1 MERKKVAIVSS
12 FFRHGQWRGIMRY
25 GQKAGWICQ
34 RFSAEDLD
42 RLEVWEPDGVVFQ
55 IDEYDKPLL
64 GYIRACKASRVGLRA
79 ALGIEN
85 ETPLALPDLAEFGRE
100 VARHFAASNYR
111 RLCYLGPGSDETA
124 NPGSTHYQGMQEVA
138 DEHGIELEAIF
149 PDQRGTWRK
158 LGLKRRRSL
167 TTGWERF
174 WELGPNLIDHLL
186 GYDEPV
192 GLFASFVEP
201 SMEFI
206 EMLTER
212 AVEVPG
218 QIGMV
223 AQTEDGLT
231 GTVTKVLLSCIV
243 PNYERQGFEAG
254 HLLDR
259 VMSGEKVASKHREY
273 ISEHEF
279 IVRESSD
286 QIVSSDP
293 QVSEMIDYIRRNFNR
308 RSFAPDAVAELMGC
322 SLRSVQIRFRQ
333 SFQRGVADIIRHYR
347 TQHGAELLKT
357 TNFRLQE
364 IVAKC
369 GFSGP
374 HQFERAM
381 KKAHGMNPSAFRR
394 AVKKEKMK
402 F

>member
-25 GQKAGWICQ
+25 GQTVGWICQ
-34 RFSAEDLD
+34 RFTAENLD

-64 GYIRACKASRVGLRA
+64 RYIRDCKVSRVGLRA
-79 ALGIEN
+79 ALGIER
-85 ETPLALPDLAEFGRE
+85 ETPLVLPDLAEFGRE
-100 VARHFAASNYR
+100 VVRHFAANNYR
-111 RLCYLGPGSDETA
+111 RLCYLGPESDDTA
-124 NPGSTHYQGMQEVA
+124 NPGSTHYQGMQEEA

-174 WELGPNLIDHLL
+174 WEIGPHLIDHLL
-186 GYDEPV
+186 EYDEPV
-192 GLFASFVEP
+192 GLFSSFVEP

-212 AVEVPG
+212 AVAVPG
-218 QIGMV
+218 RIGMV

-231 GTVTKVLLSCIV
+231 GAVTKVLLSCLV
-243 PNYERQGFEAG
+243 PNYECQGFEAG
-254 HLLDR
+254 RLLDR
-259 VMSGEKVASKHREY
+259 VMSGEKLATNHREY

-279 IVRESSD
+279 IVRESSG
-286 QIVSSDP
+286 QMVSTDP
-293 QVSEMIDYIRRNFNR
+293 QVSEMIDYIGRNFHRNNF
-308 RSFAPDAVAELMGC
+308 SPDAVAKLMGC
-322 SLRSVQIRFRQ
+322 SLRSVQILFRQ
-333 SFQRGVADIIRHYR
+333 SLERGVADVIRHYR
-347 TQHGAELLKT
+347 TQHAAELLKS
-357 TNFRLQE
+357 TNLRLSG
-364 IVAKC
+364 IVSKC
-369 GFSGP
+369 GFSGL

-381 KKAHGMNPSAFRR
+381 KKAHGMTPSAFRR
-394 AVKKEKMK
+394 AAKKEKMK

>member
-25 GQKAGWICQ
+25 GQTAGWICQ
-34 RFSAEDLD
+34 RFTAENLD

-85 ETPLALPDLAEFGRE
+85 ETPLVLPDLAEIGRQ
-100 VARHFAASNYR
+100 VARHLAANNYR

-124 NPGSTHYQGMQEVA
+124 NPGSTHYRGMQEVA
-138 DEHGIELEAIF
+138 DELGIELEAIF

-158 LGLKRRRSL
+158 LGQKRRRSM

-174 WELGPNLIDHLL
+174 WELGPDLVDHLL
-186 GYDEPV
+186 EYGEPV
-192 GLFASFVEP
+192 GLFSSFVEP
-201 SMEFI
+201 AMEFI

-212 AVEVPG
+212 SVEVPG

-254 HLLDR
+254 RLLDR
-259 VMSGEKVASKHREY
+259 VMGGEKLAANHCEY

-286 QIVSSDP
+286 QIVSPDP
-293 QVSEMIDYIRRNFNR
+293 QVCEMVDYIRR
-308 RSFAPDAVAELMGC
+308 SFHQRDFEPNAVADLMGC

-333 SFQRGVADIIRHYR
+333 SFQRGVADIIRHFR
-347 TQHGAELLKT
+347 TQQAAVLLKT
-357 TNFRLQE
+357 TNLRLQE
-364 IVAKC
+364 IGAQS
-369 GFSGP
+369 GFNSP
-374 HQFERAM
+374 HQLKRAM
-381 KKAHGMNPSAFRR
+381 KKAYGMTPSDFRR
-394 AVKKEKMK
+394 TVKRVEMDG
-402 F
+402 

>member
-25 GQKAGWICQ
+25 GQKVGWICQ
-34 RFSAEDLD
+34 RFTAENLE

-85 ETPLALPDLAEFGRE
+85 ETPLVLPDLAEFGRE
-100 VARHFAASNYR
+100 VARHFAANNYR
-111 RLCYLGPGSDETA
+111 RLCYLGPASDEMS
-124 NPGSTHYQGMQEVA
+124 NPGATHFQGMQEVA
-138 DEHGIELEAIF
+138 EEQGIELEGVF
-149 PDQRGTWRK
+149 LDQRGTWRK
-158 LGLKRRRSL
+158 LGLERREKL

-174 WELGPNLIDHLL
+174 WELGPNLIERLL
-186 GYDEPV
+186 GYGEPV
-192 GLFASFVEP
+192 GLFSAFAEP
-201 SMEFI
+201 AMEFI
-206 EMLTER
+206 EMLAEHT
-212 AVEVPG
+212 VKVPE

-231 GTVTKVLLSCIV
+231 GTVTKVPLSCIV
-243 PNYERQGFEAG
+243 PDYERQGYEAG
-254 HLLDR
+254 NLLGRAMD
-259 VMSGEKVASKHREY
+259 GEKLAANHREY
-273 ISEHEF
+273 MSEHQF

-286 QIVSSDP
+286 RMVSSNP
-293 QVSEMIDYIRRNFNR
+293 EAGVMIDYIRRNFQR
-308 RSFAPDAVAELMGC
+308 RDFSPDAVADMMGC
-322 SLRSVQIRFRQ
+322 SLRSVQICFRK

-347 TQHGAELLKT
+347 TQHASKLLT
-357 TNFRLQE
+357 GTDLRLQE
-364 IVAKC
+364 IISKC

-381 KKAHGMNPSAFRR
+381 KKAYGMNPSAYRHV
-394 AVKKEKMK
+394 AKSEPKK